1 MNKEYDELKEIGG
14 TVIKISAEN
23 SGSLNPIQQES
34 VLEKEATE
42 KYKVDGYHHG
52 AAMGQKNVKVCRDL
66 QQLGNV
72 KSVNITVCRDFQRFS
87 IPALGIFFISG
98 DISLRGGMIWAERDK
113 KDFTVSFCCI
123 LNGRK

>member
-1 MNKEYDELKEIGG
+1 
-14 TVIKISAEN
+14 
-23 SGSLNPIQQES
+23 
-34 VLEKEATE
+34 
-42 KYKVDGYHHG
+42 
-52 AAMGQKNVKVCRDL
+52 MGQKNVKVCRNM
-66 QQLGNV
+66 QQLGDE

>member
-1 MNKEYDELKEIGG
+1 MFNVLNAQIAQLVEQR
-14 TVIKISAEN
+14 TEN
-23 SGSLNPIQQES
+23 PRVAG
-34 VLEKEATE
+34 
-42 KYKVDGYHHG
+42 
-52 AAMGQKNVKVCRDL
+52 
-66 QQLGNV
+66 
-72 KSVNITVCRDFQRFS
+72 S